1 MWYNGDNNNK
11 GGLPM
16 KRAFK
21 SRVLSAVLT
30 CTMLL
35 TTPIGS
41 VRAAAE
47 DTGKY
52 VSEVFIA

>member
-1 MWYNGDNNNK
+1 
-11 GGLPM
+11 M